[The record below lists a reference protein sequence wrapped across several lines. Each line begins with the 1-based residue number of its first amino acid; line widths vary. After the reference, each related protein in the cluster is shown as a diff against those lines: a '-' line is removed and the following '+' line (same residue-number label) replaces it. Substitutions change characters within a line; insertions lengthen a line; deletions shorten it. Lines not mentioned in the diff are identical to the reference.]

1 MEWIKSKGPGVGI
14 CLAIGG
20 VAWLLGKGLPL
31 IGGPVFGITL
41 GMVLTAIL
49 PSGKGRSR
57 LTEGVAFS
65 SKKLLQGAIILL
77 GFEMN
82 LFRIFQVGSQSLLLI
97 IGTLAAAFVTA
108 MVVSRFLKTDRNMT
122 ILIGVGT
129 AICGGSAIAATAPVI
144 RARDEEIAHA
154 ISTIFL
160 FNIGAVFLFPALG
173 HLMGM
178 TDAGFGLFA
187 GTAIN
192 DTSSVVAAAAA
203 WSQTAGS
210 NEALAMA
217 TIVKLTR
224 TLMIIPI
231 TLALSLMTTRREKG
245 DADENQV
252 EKKADYSIVR
262 IFPWFIIGFLG
273 ASLIHTVLPMPELS
287 GWLVGGG
294 KFLIIVAMAGIGWNT
309 NLKRLLTNGFRP
321 ILLGLCCWFSVSVAS
336 VILQKI
342 LMMW

>member
-1 MEWIKSKGPGVGI
+1 
-14 CLAIGG
+14 
-20 VAWLLGKGLPL
+20 
-31 IGGPVFGITL
+31 
-41 GMVLTAIL
+41 
-49 PSGKGRSR
+49 
-57 LTEGVAFS
+57 
-65 SKKLLQGAIILL
+65 
-77 GFEMN
+77 
-82 LFRIFQVGSQSLLLI
+82 
-97 IGTLAAAFVTA
+97 
-108 MVVSRFLKTDRNMT
+108 
-122 ILIGVGT
+122 
-129 AICGGSAIAATAPVI
+129 VI

-210 NEALAMA
+210 NEALTMA

-231 TLALSLMTTRREKG
+231 TLALSLMTNRRERVAAG
-245 DADENQV
+245 ENQV
-252 EKKADYSIVR
+252 GKKADYSMAR

-309 NLKRLLTNGFRP
+309 NTQKTADQWFSVQVLLGRLLLVFCFRRIDNPSKDLDDVVIYMLSGIIESTEYVRHPQYRLLTELKGWDQYGREKDK
-321 ILLGLCCWFSVSVAS
+321 A
-336 VILQKI
+336 
-342 LMMW
+342 

>member
-1 MEWIKSKGPGVGI
+1 MEWMNRKGPGIGL
-14 CLAIGG
+14 CLILAGG
-20 VAWLLGKGLPL
+20 AWLLGKSFPV
-31 IGGPVFGITL
+31 IGGPVFGIVL
-41 GMVLTAIL
+41 GMILTALL
-49 PSGKGRSR
+49 PGEERR
-57 LTEGVAFS
+57 TALAEGVAFS
-65 SKKLLQGAIILL
+65 SKKLLQAAIILL
-77 GFEMN
+77 GFEMD
-82 LFRIFQVGSQSLLLI
+82 LFRVFQVGRESLLLI
-97 IGTLAAAFVTA
+97 VGTLAAAFLTA
-108 MVVSRFLKTDRNMT
+108 IVIGRFLKTDRNMT

-173 HLMGM
+173 HLLGM

-210 NEALAMA
+210 NEALTMA

-231 TLALSLMTTRREKG
+231 TLALSLMTTRRERK
-245 DADENQV
+245 DADKNEV
-252 EKKADYSIVR
+252 GKKADYSIVR

-273 ASLIHTVLPMPELS
+273 ASLIHSIFPMPELS
-287 GWLVGGG
+287 RWLVGGG
-294 KFLIIVAMAGIGWNT
+294 KFLIIMAMAGIGWNT

-321 ILLGLCCWFSVSVAS
+321 ILLGLACWFSVSAAS
-336 VILQKI
+336 VLLQKF
-342 LMMW
+342 LGMW